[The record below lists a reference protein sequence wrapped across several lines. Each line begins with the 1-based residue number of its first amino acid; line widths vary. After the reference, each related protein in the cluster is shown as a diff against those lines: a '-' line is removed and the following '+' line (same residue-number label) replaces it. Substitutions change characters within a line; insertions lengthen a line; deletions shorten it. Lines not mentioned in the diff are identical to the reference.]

1 MMLAFTRRELLGAVL
16 LAGLLVAGLL
26 LRFVLLPDRG
36 PEIVHERQEESQA
49 PATEVPGEQK
59 SIIVHIAGAV
69 KVPGVYTLPDGA
81 RVFEALAAAGG
92 ALPEADMHA
101 LNLAEPLFDGRK
113 VIVPAMAGQ
122 GPGGQPV
129 PSQNQPADNRVNIN
143 TATAAELEKLPGIG
157 PSRAQAIVRDRE
169 QNGLFRRV
177 DDLARVSG
185 IGPKTVES
193 LREHV
198 TVY

>member
-1 MMLAFTRRELLGAVL
+1 MFAFTRRELLGALL
-16 LAGLLVAGLL
+16 LAGLLAGGLL

-36 PEIVHERQEESQA
+36 REIVHERQAEQQA
-49 PATEVPGEQK
+49 PAETASGEQK
-59 SIIVHIAGAV
+59 MMVVHVAGAV
-69 KVPGVYTLPDGA
+69 KIPGVYTLPEGA
-81 RVFEALAAAGG
+81 RVFEAVEAAGG
-92 ALPEADMHA
+92 ALPAADLHA

-113 VIVPAMAGQ
+113 VRVPSAAGQ
-122 GPGGQPV
+122 GADRQPIL
-129 PSQNQPADNRVNIN
+129 PQSPPADSRININ

-169 QNGLFRRV
+169 QNGPFRRIE
-177 DDLARVSG
+177 DLDRVSG
-185 IGPKTVES
+185 IGPKTLAT